1 VILIVKSPF
10 ALPAAGFVL
19 ATLLSACGQTGPL
32 YMPKPPARTAA
43 GTPAAG
49 TPAAGTPAA
58 GTPAAGSPANQA
70 TPANTVSPP
79 APAAGMMTPPAGS
92 NSNNTQAPQSP
103 PATQQ

>member
-32 YMPKPPARTAA
+32 YMPKPPART
-43 GTPAAG
+43 
-49 TPAAGTPAA
+49 AAGTPAA